1 MYEQFQ
7 EHIENDFPFLQDKKL
22 VLAISG
28 GVDSVV
34 LAHLCDRM
42 GLNFSLAHCNFQ
54 LRGKESDQDE
64 SFVRDLAI
72 DLKVP
77 VWVKKFNTREL
88 VGEGS
93 SVQLIA
99 RKLRYEWFEELVEQE
114 GFDFVLTAHHL
125 NDDVET
131 FFINL
136 IRGTGIEGLAGIPV
150 QNAEIVRPLLDFS
163 RQEIR
168 KFALSNK
175 IRWRED
181 SSNAQDDYLRNR
193 IRHRIIPLL
202 EDENPDFLT
211 SFELTR
217 NHLKDTTALLK
228 DYAHDLHQK
237 VSVKKNGYLYFDI
250 RKLSSFS
257 NPRAVL
263 YVLLKPYGFTEWDN
277 VYSLLH
283 AQSGKMICSGTH
295 RLLKD
300 RDYLILDRLGEK
312 EEYPAMLLHKGEDV
326 LVFPQGRLI
335 CESVIKVTNKAKNI
349 AYLASERLVFPLK
362 LRRWEAGD
370 SFQPLGMKGQK
381 KLSDFLR
388 DEKVSLFEKEKIW
401 VLVSEDTIVWVVGHR
416 IHEAYKVQPDSLNV
430 LKIKYIG

>member
-131 FFINL
+131 F
-136 IRGTGIEGLAGIPV
+136 
-150 QNAEIVRPLLDFS
+150 
-163 RQEIR
+163 
-168 KFALSNK
+168 LST
-175 IRWRED
+175 
-181 SSNAQDDYLRNR
+181 L
-193 IRHRIIPLL
+193 
-202 EDENPDFLT
+202 
-211 SFELTR
+211 
-217 NHLKDTTALLK
+217 
-228 DYAHDLHQK
+228 
-237 VSVKKNGYLYFDI
+237 
-250 RKLSSFS
+250 
-257 NPRAVL
+257 
-263 YVLLKPYGFTEWDN
+263 
-277 VYSLLH
+277 
-283 AQSGKMICSGTH
+283 
-295 RLLKD
+295 
-300 RDYLILDRLGEK
+300 
-312 EEYPAMLLHKGEDV
+312 
-326 LVFPQGRLI
+326 
-335 CESVIKVTNKAKNI
+335 
-349 AYLASERLVFPLK
+349 
-362 LRRWEAGD
+362 
-370 SFQPLGMKGQK
+370 
-381 KLSDFLR
+381 
-388 DEKVSLFEKEKIW
+388 
-401 VLVSEDTIVWVVGHR
+401 
-416 IHEAYKVQPDSLNV
+416 
-430 LKIKYIG
+430 